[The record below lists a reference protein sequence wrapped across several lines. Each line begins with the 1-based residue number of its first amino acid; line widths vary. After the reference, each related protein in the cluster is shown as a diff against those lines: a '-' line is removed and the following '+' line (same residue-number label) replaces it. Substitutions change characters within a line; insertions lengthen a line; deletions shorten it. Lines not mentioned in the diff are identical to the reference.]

1 MESSRYEGRDC
12 RTGKFV
18 SVTVK
23 GDTITDVRPEPPSAS
38 PLQIAPA
45 LLDIQLNGFGGH
57 GFNEAETSPESVA
70 RVVRSQWKAGVGA
83 FLPTV
88 TTHSQERMLG
98 SVSAITAA
106 CRDPLIRVSIL
117 GIHLE
122 GPHISPLDGPR
133 GAHPL
138 EHVRLPSWDE
148 FLRMREA
155 AEGGIRLVTLAPER
169 EGAIPFI
176 ERLVDAGVVAAIG
189 HTNASARDLDA
200 AIGAGAR
207 LSTHL
212 GNGAHSLLPRHPN
225 YIWEQ
230 LSRDELDCSVIADG
244 HHLPASVLKC
254 ILRCKGVERTILI
267 SDAITPAGLP
277 PGTYPSAGGDVEVA
291 ANGRIS
297 LAGTP
302 YLSGAGVHLGRGVSN
317 LVRMGVASRRDALRM
332 ASLNPARL
340 LGQEDRMGTLEPGK
354 LANLIQFSWTDDDGI
369 RVHRTLV
376 GGQVVFDDG
385 VARVSETISRSSSP

>member
-1 MESSRYEGRDC
+1 MESTRYDGRDF
-12 RTGKFV
+12 RTGSPV
-18 SVTVK
+18 SIGVQ
-23 GDTITDVRPEPPSAS
+23 GETISDVRPEDGGEPGFW
-38 PLQIAPA
+38 IAPA
-45 LLDIQLNGFGGH
+45 LLDIQLNGFGGY
-57 GFNEAETSPESVA
+57 GFNEAETSPDSVA
-70 RVVRSQWKAGVGA
+70 RVVRSQWRAGIGA

-88 TTHSQERMLG
+88 TTHSQDRMLG
-98 SVSAITAA
+98 SLRAVTAA
-106 CRDPLIRVSIL
+106 CRDPRIRRSIP
-117 GIHLE
+117 GVHLE

-148 FLRMREA
+148 FLRMQEA
-155 AEGGIRLVTLAPER
+155 AEGGILLVTLAPEL

-176 ERLVDAGVVAAIG
+176 ERLAEAGVVVAIG
-189 HTNASARDLDA
+189 HTNASAHDLDA
-200 AIGAGAR
+200 VIKAGAR

-230 LSRDELDCSVIADG
+230 LSRDQLDCSVIADG

-254 ILRCKGVERTILI
+254 ILRCKGVKRTILI
-267 SDAITPAGLP
+267 SDAITQGGLP
-277 PGTYPSAGGDVEVA
+277 PGTYTAAGGEVEVA

-302 YLSGAGVHLGRGVSN
+302 YLAGAGDHLGQGVSN
-317 LVRMGVASRRDALRM
+317 LVRMGVSTRRDALRM

-340 LGQEDRMGTLEPGK
+340 LSLDDRMGALEPGK
-354 LANLIQFSWTDDDGI
+354 LANLIQFSWTGDGI
-369 RVHRTLV
+369 RVHRTVV

-385 VARVSETISRSSSP
+385 AA

>member
-1 MESSRYEGRDC
+1 MPTTRYEGRDC
-12 RTGKFV
+12 RTGRAV
-18 SVTVK
+18 SVGVQ
-23 GDTITDVRPEPPSAS
+23 GETITEVRPEIRSRPH
-38 PLQIAPA
+38 LWIAPA

-57 GFNEAETSPESVA
+57 GFNEAETSSESVE
-70 RVVRSQWKAGVGA
+70 RVVRSQWRAGIGA

-88 TTHSQERMLG
+88 TTHSQDRMLH
-98 SVSAITAA
+98 SLKAIAA
-106 CRDPLIRVSIL
+106 ARRDPRISRSIP

-122 GPHISPLDGPR
+122 GPHISSLTGPR

-138 EHVRLPSWDE
+138 EHVRLPAWDE
-148 FLRMREA
+148 FLRMQEA
-155 AEGGIRLVTLAPER
+155 AEGGIILVTLAPEL
-169 EGAIPFI
+169 EGAVPFM
-176 ERLVDAGVVAAIG
+176 ERLANSGVLVAIG
-189 HTNASARDLDA
+189 HTNASAAALDT
-200 AIGAGAR
+200 AIAAGAR

-212 GNGAHSLLPRHPN
+212 GNGAHAELPRHPN

-267 SDAITPAGLP
+267 SDAITPAGRP
-277 PGTYPSAGGDVEVA
+277 PGTYRAAGGEVEVA

-302 YLSGAGVHLGRGVSN
+302 YLAGAGAHLAQGVFN

-340 LGQEDRMGTLEPGK
+340 LSLDDRLGALEPGK
-354 LANLIQFSWTDDDGI
+354 LANLIQFSWTGDGI
-369 RVHRTLV
+369 RVHRTV
-376 GGQVVFDDG
+376 VAGQVVFDDG
-385 VARVSETISRSSSP
+385 DG

>member
-1 MESSRYEGRDC
+1 MAPTCYDGRDV
-12 RTGKFV
+12 RTGRSI
-18 SVTVK
+18 SVGVQ
-23 GDTITDVRPEPPSAS
+23 GETIADVRPENRAEPGPW
-38 PLQIAPA
+38 IAPA
-45 LLDIQLNGFGGH
+45 LLDIQLNGFGGY

-70 RVVRSQWKAGVGA
+70 RVVRSQWRAGVGA

-88 TTHSQERMLG
+88 TTHSRDRMLH
-98 SVSAITAA
+98 SLRAITAA
-106 CRDPLIRVSIL
+106 RRDPLIGGSIP

-148 FLRMREA
+148 FLRMQEA
-155 AEGGIRLVTLAPER
+155 AEGGVLLVTLAPEL

-176 ERLVDAGVVAAIG
+176 ERLAEAGIVAAIG
-189 HTNASARDLDA
+189 HTNASAHDLDA
-200 AIGAGAR
+200 AIKAGAR

-267 SDAITPAGLP
+267 SDAVTHGGLP
-277 PGTYPSAGGDVEVA
+277 PGTYPAAAGEVEVA
-291 ANGRIS
+291 ADGRIS

-302 YLSGAGVHLGRGVSN
+302 YLAGAGAHLGQGVSN
-317 LVRMGVASRRDALRM
+317 LVRMGVASRQDALRM

-340 LGQEDRMGTLEPGK
+340 LARDDRIGALEAGK
-354 LANLIQFSWTDDDGI
+354 LAHLIQFSWTEEGI
-369 RVHRTLV
+369 RVHRTVV
-376 GGQVVFDDG
+376 GGQVVYEDG
-385 VARVSETISRSSSP
+385 AA

>member
-1 MESSRYEGRDC
+1 MESTRYSGRDY
-12 RTGKFV
+12 RTGRSV
-18 SVTVK
+18 SVGVK
-23 GDTITDVRPEPPSAS
+23 GETITGVRPENRAEPRFW
-38 PLQIAPA
+38 IAPA
-45 LLDIQLNGFGGH
+45 LLDIQLNGFGGF
-57 GFNEAETSPESVA
+57 GFNEAETSPESA
-70 RVVRSQWKAGVGA
+70 AQVVRSQWRAGVGA

-88 TTHSQERMLG
+88 TTHSQDRMLG
-98 SVSAITAA
+98 SLHAIAEA
-106 CRDPLIRVSIL
+106 CRDPLIRRSIL

-138 EHVRLPSWDE
+138 EHVRLPDWTE
-148 FLRMREA
+148 FLRMQDA
-155 AEGGIRLVTLAPER
+155 ADGGVLLVTLAPEL

-176 ERLVDAGVVAAIG
+176 ERLVDSSVVVAIG
-189 HTNASARDLDA
+189 HTNASASDLDA

-230 LSRDELDCSVIADG
+230 LSRDDLDCSVIADG

-254 ILRCKGVERTILI
+254 ILRCKGVGRTIVI
-267 SDAITPAGLP
+267 SDAITPAGLA
-277 PGTYPSAGGDVEVA
+277 PGTYTAAGGEVEVA

-302 YLSGAGVHLGRGVSN
+302 YLAGAGVHLGQGVSN
-317 LVRMGVASRRDALRM
+317 LVRMGVASRQDAIRM

-340 LGQEDRMGTLEPGK
+340 FSQEDRMGSLDPGK
-354 LANLIQFSWTDDDGI
+354 LANLIQFSWADDGI
-369 RVHRTLV
+369 RVRRTVV
-376 GGQVVFDDG
+376 GGQVVFDGAD
-385 VARVSETISRSSSP
+385 

>member
-1 MESSRYEGRDC
+1 MAPTRYEGRDV
-12 RTGKFV
+12 RTGRSI
-18 SVTVK
+18 SVGVK
-23 GDTITDVRPEPPSAS
+23 GETIADVRRENRAEPGPW
-38 PLQIAPA
+38 IAPA
-45 LLDIQLNGFGGH
+45 LLDIQLNGFGGY
-57 GFNEAETSPESVA
+57 GFNEAETSTESVA
-70 RVVRSQWKAGVGA
+70 RVVRSQWRAGIGA

-88 TTHSQERMLG
+88 TTHSRDRMLH
-98 SVSAITAA
+98 SLRAITAA
-106 CRDPLIRVSIL
+106 RRDPLIGGSIP

-148 FLRMREA
+148 FLRMQEA
-155 AEGGIRLVTLAPER
+155 AEGGVLLVTLAPEL

-176 ERLVDAGVVAAIG
+176 ERLAEAGIVAAIG
-189 HTNASARDLDA
+189 HTNASAHDLDA
-200 AIGAGAR
+200 AIQAGAR

-230 LSRDELDCSVIADG
+230 LSRDELDCSVISDG

-254 ILRCKGVERTILI
+254 ILRCKGVEHTVLI
-267 SDAITPAGLP
+267 SDAVTHGGLP
-277 PGTYPSAGGDVEVA
+277 PGTYPAAAGEVEVA
-291 ANGRIS
+291 ADGRIS

-302 YLSGAGVHLGRGVSN
+302 YLAGAGAHLGQSVSN
-317 LVRMGVASRRDALRM
+317 LVRMGVASRQDALRM

-340 LGQEDRMGTLEPGK
+340 LARDDRMGALDAGK
-354 LANLIQFSWTDDDGI
+354 LASLIQFSWTEEGI
-369 RVHRTLV
+369 RVHRTVV
-376 GGQVVFDDG
+376 GGQVVFDEG
-385 VARVSETISRSSSP
+385 AG

>member
-1 MESSRYEGRDC
+1 MENTRYEGRDYW
-12 RTGKFV
+12 TGRPV
-18 SVTVK
+18 SVRVT
-23 GDTITDVRPEPPSAS
+23 GETIINVRPENRAEPD
-38 PLQIAPA
+38 LWIAPA
-45 LLDIQLNGFGGH
+45 LLDIQLNGFGGY

-70 RVVRSQWKAGVGA
+70 QVVRSQWRAGIGA
-83 FLPTV
+83 YLPTV
-88 TTHSQERMLG
+88 TTHSQNRMLG
-98 SVSAITAA
+98 SVRAITDA
-106 CRDPLIRVSIL
+106 CRDPLIRRSIL

-122 GPHISPLDGPR
+122 GPHISALDGPR

-138 EHVRLPSWDE
+138 EHVRLPAWDE
-148 FLRMREA
+148 FLRMQEA
-155 AEGGIRLVTLAPER
+155 AEGKVLLVTLAPEL

-176 ERLVDAGVVAAIG
+176 ERLVNAGVVVAIG
-189 HTNASARDLDA
+189 HTNASEDDLA
-200 AIGAGAR
+200 AAVAAGAR

-254 ILRCKGVERTILI
+254 ILRCKGVERTIVI
-267 SDAITPAGLP
+267 SDAITQAGLP
-277 PGTYPSAGGDVEVA
+277 PGTYPAAGGKMEVA

-302 YLSGAGVHLGRGVSN
+302 YLAGAGADLGQGVSN

-332 ASLNPARL
+332 ATLNPARL
-340 LGQEDRMGTLEPGK
+340 LSRDSRMGALEAEK
-354 LANLIQFSWTDDDGI
+354 LANLIQFSWTDDGI
-369 RVHRTLV
+369 RIHRTVV
-376 GGQVVFDDG
+376 GGQVVFDGGGD
-385 VARVSETISRSSSP
+385 

>member
-1 MESSRYEGRDC
+1 MAPTRYEGRDV
-12 RTGKFV
+12 RTGRSI
-18 SVTVK
+18 SVGVH
-23 GDTITDVRPEPPSAS
+23 GETIADVRPENRAEPGPW
-38 PLQIAPA
+38 IAPA
-45 LLDIQLNGFGGH
+45 LLDIQLNGFGGY

-70 RVVRSQWKAGVGA
+70 RVVRSQWRAGVGA

-88 TTHSQERMLG
+88 TTHSRDRMLH
-98 SVSAITAA
+98 SLRAITAA
-106 CRDPLIRVSIL
+106 CRDPLIGGSIP

-148 FLRMREA
+148 FLRMQEA
-155 AEGGIRLVTLAPER
+155 AEGGVLLVTLAPEL

-176 ERLVDAGVVAAIG
+176 ERLAEAGIVAAIG
-189 HTNASARDLDA
+189 HTNASAHDLDA
-200 AIGAGAR
+200 AIQAGAR

-230 LSRDELDCSVIADG
+230 LSRDELDCSVISDG

-254 ILRCKGVERTILI
+254 ILRCKGVEHTVLI
-267 SDAITPAGLP
+267 SDAVTHGGLP
-277 PGTYPSAGGDVEVA
+277 PGTYPAAAGEVEVA
-291 ANGRIS
+291 ADGRIS

-302 YLSGAGVHLGRGVSN
+302 YLAGAGAHLGQSVSN
-317 LVRMGVASRRDALRM
+317 LVRMGVASRQDALRM

-340 LGQEDRMGTLEPGK
+340 LARDDRMGALDAGK
-354 LANLIQFSWTDDDGI
+354 LASLIQFSWTEEGI
-369 RVHRTLV
+369 RVHRTVV
-376 GGQVVFDDG
+376 GGQVVFDEG
-385 VARVSETISRSSSP
+385 VG

>member
-1 MESSRYEGRDC
+1 MESTRYEGRDY
-12 RTGKFV
+12 RTGSSV
-18 SVTVK
+18 SVGVT
-23 GDTITDVRPEPPSAS
+23 GETIIDVRPEVRAEPG
-38 PLQIAPA
+38 LWIAPA
-45 LLDIQLNGFGGH
+45 LLDIQLNGFGGY
-57 GFNEAETSPESVA
+57 GFNEAETSPESVVQ
-70 RVVRSQWKAGVGA
+70 VVRSQWRAGIGA

-88 TTHSQERMLG
+88 TTHSRDRMLR
-98 SVSAITAA
+98 SVRAITGA
-106 CRDPLIRVSIL
+106 CRDPRIRRSIL

-138 EHVRLPSWDE
+138 EHVRLPSWGE
-148 FLRMREA
+148 FLRMQEA
-155 AEGGIRLVTLAPER
+155 ADGGVLLVTLAPEL
-169 EGAIPFI
+169 EGTVPFI
-176 ERLVDAGVVAAIG
+176 ERLVDAGVVVAIG
-189 HTNASARDLDA
+189 HTNASAHDLDA
-200 AIGAGAR
+200 AIEAGAR

-230 LSRDELDCSVIADG
+230 LSRDQLDCSVIADG

-267 SDAITPAGLP
+267 SDAVTPAGLP
-277 PGTYPSAGGDVEVA
+277 PGTYPAAGGEVEVA

-302 YLSGAGVHLGRGVSN
+302 YLAGAGAHLGQGVSN

-332 ASLNPARL
+332 ASLHPARL
-340 LGQEDRMGTLEPGK
+340 LARDDRMGTLEAGK
-354 LANLIQFSWTDDDGI
+354 LANLIQYSWTDEGI
-369 RVHRTLV
+369 RVHRTVV
-376 GGQVVFDDG
+376 GGQVVFGDG
-385 VARVSETISRSSSP
+385 AD

>member
-1 MESSRYEGRDC
+1 MPTTRYEGRDC
-12 RTGKFV
+12 RNGRAV
-18 SVTVK
+18 SVGVQ
-23 GDTITDVRPEPPSAS
+23 GETITEVRPEIRSQPH
-38 PLQIAPA
+38 LWIAPA

-57 GFNEAETSPESVA
+57 GFNEAETSSESVE
-70 RVVRSQWKAGVGA
+70 RVVGSQWRAGIGA

-88 TTHSQERMLG
+88 TTHSRDRMLH
-98 SVSAITAA
+98 SLKAIAA
-106 CRDPLIRVSIL
+106 ARRDPRISRSIP

-122 GPHISPLDGPR
+122 GPHISSLTGPR

-138 EHVRLPSWDE
+138 EHVRLPAWDE
-148 FLRMREA
+148 FRRMQEA
-155 AEGGIRLVTLAPER
+155 AEGGIILVTLAPEL
-169 EGAIPFI
+169 EGAVPFI
-176 ERLVDAGVVAAIG
+176 ERLANSGVLVAIG
-189 HTNASARDLDA
+189 HTNASAPALDT
-200 AIGAGAR
+200 AIAAGAR

-212 GNGAHSLLPRHPN
+212 GNGAHAELPRHPN

-267 SDAITPAGLP
+267 SDAITPAGRP
-277 PGTYPSAGGDVEVA
+277 PGTYRAAGGEVEVA

-302 YLSGAGVHLGRGVSN
+302 YLAGAGAHLAQGVFN

-340 LGQEDRMGTLEPGK
+340 LSLDDRMGALEAGK
-354 LANLIQFSWTDDDGI
+354 PASLIQFSWTDEGI
-369 RVHRTLV
+369 RVHRTV
-376 GGQVVFDDG
+376 VSGQVVFDDG
-385 VARVSETISRSSSP
+385 DG

>member
-1 MESSRYEGRDC
+1 MAPTRFEGRDV
-12 RTGKFV
+12 RTGRSV
-18 SVTVK
+18 SVGVD
-23 GDTITDVRPEPPSAS
+23 GETITDVRPDDGAGSGRW
-38 PLQIAPA
+38 IAPA
-45 LLDIQLNGFGGH
+45 LLDIQLNGFGGY

-70 RVVRSQWKAGVGA
+70 RVARSQWKAGIGA
-83 FLPTV
+83 FLPTI
-88 TTHSQERMLG
+88 TTHSRERMLH
-98 SVSAITAA
+98 SLRAITAA
-106 CRDPLIRVSIL
+106 CRDPLIGGSIL

-122 GPHISPLDGPR
+122 GPHISSLDGPR

-138 EHVRLPSWDE
+138 KHVRLPAWDE
-148 FLRMREA
+148 FLRMQEA
-155 AEGGIRLVTLAPER
+155 AEGKVLLVTLAPELD
-169 EGAIPFI
+169 GAIPFI
-176 ERLVDAGVVAAIG
+176 ERLSEAGVVAAIG
-189 HTNASARDLDA
+189 HTNASAHDLDA
-200 AIGAGAR
+200 AVAAGAR

-267 SDAITPAGLP
+267 SDAITQAGLP
-277 PGTYPSAGGDVEVA
+277 PGTYPAAGGEMEVA

-302 YLSGAGVHLGRGVSN
+302 YLAGAGSHLGQGVSN
-317 LVRMGVASRRDALRM
+317 LVRMGVSSRRDALRM

-340 LGQEDRMGTLEPGK
+340 LSLDDRMGALEPGR
-354 LANLIQFSWTDDDGI
+354 LASLIQFSWTDEGI
-369 RVHRTLV
+369 RVHRTVV

-385 VARVSETISRSSSP
+385 AG

>member
-1 MESSRYEGRDC
+1 MAPTRFEGRDV
-12 RTGKFV
+12 RTGRSV
-18 SVTVK
+18 SVGVH
-23 GDTITDVRPEPPSAS
+23 GETITDVRPDDGAGSGRW
-38 PLQIAPA
+38 IAPA
-45 LLDIQLNGFGGH
+45 LLDIQLNGFGGY

-70 RVVRSQWKAGVGA
+70 RVARSQWKAGIGA
-83 FLPTV
+83 FLPTI
-88 TTHSQERMLG
+88 TTHSQDRMLH
-98 SVSAITAA
+98 SLRAITAA
-106 CRDPLIRVSIL
+106 CRDPLIGGSIL

-122 GPHISPLDGPR
+122 GPHISSLDGPR

-138 EHVRLPSWDE
+138 KHVRLPAWDE
-148 FLRMREA
+148 FLQMQEA
-155 AEGGIRLVTLAPER
+155 AEGKVLLVTLAPELD
-169 EGAIPFI
+169 GAIPFI
-176 ERLVDAGVVAAIG
+176 ERLAEAGVVAAIG
-189 HTNASARDLDA
+189 HTNASAHDLDA
-200 AIGAGAR
+200 AVAAGAR

-267 SDAITPAGLP
+267 SDAITQAGLP
-277 PGTYPSAGGDVEVA
+277 SGTYPAAGGEMEVA

-302 YLSGAGVHLGRGVSN
+302 YLAGAGSHLGQGVSN
-317 LVRMGVASRRDALRM
+317 LVRMGVSSRRDALRM

-340 LGQEDRMGTLEPGK
+340 LSLDDRMGALEPGR
-354 LANLIQFSWTDDDGI
+354 LASLVQFSWTDEGI
-369 RVHRTLV
+369 RVHRTVV

-385 VARVSETISRSSSP
+385 AG

>member
-1 MESSRYEGRDC
+1 MEPTRYAGKDV
-12 RTGKFV
+12 RTGRSI
-18 SVTVK
+18 SVAVT
-23 GDTITDVRPEPPSAS
+23 GETISEVRTGNRAGSGPW
-38 PLQIAPA
+38 IAPA
-45 LLDIQLNGFGGH
+45 LLDIQLNGFGGY
-57 GFNEAETSPESVA
+57 GFNEAETSAESVA
-70 RVVRSQWKAGVGA
+70 RVVRSQWRAGIGA

-88 TTHSQERMLG
+88 TTHSRDRMLH
-98 SVSAITAA
+98 SVRAITAA
-106 CRDPLIRVSIL
+106 CRDPLIGRSVL

-138 EHVRLPSWDE
+138 EHVRPPSWDE
-148 FLRMREA
+148 FLRLQEA
-155 AEGGIRLVTLAPER
+155 AEGGILLVTLAPEMK
-169 EGAIPFI
+169 GAIPFI
-176 ERLVDAGVVAAIG
+176 ERLAEAGIVVAIG
-189 HTNASARDLDA
+189 HTNASAHDLDA
-200 AIGAGAR
+200 AIKAGAR

-230 LSRDELDCSVIADG
+230 LSRDQLACSVIADG

-267 SDAITPAGLP
+267 SDAVTPAGLP
-277 PGTYPSAGGDVEVA
+277 PGTYAAAGGAVEVA

-302 YLSGAGVHLGRGVSN
+302 YLAGAGAHLVQGVSN
-317 LVRMGVASRRDALRM
+317 LVRMGVASRQDALRM
-332 ASLNPARL
+332 ASLHPARL
-340 LGQEDRMGTLEPGK
+340 LARDDRMGTLEAGK
-354 LANLIQFSWTDDDGI
+354 LANLIQFSWPEDGI
-369 RVHRTLV
+369 RVHRTVL

-385 VARVSETISRSSSP
+385 DA

>member
-1 MESSRYEGRDC
+1 MESTRYDGRDF
-12 RTGKFV
+12 RTGSPV
-18 SVTVK
+18 SIGVQ
-23 GDTITDVRPEPPSAS
+23 GETISDVRPEDGAEPRFW
-38 PLQIAPA
+38 IAPA
-45 LLDIQLNGFGGH
+45 LLDIQLNGFGGY
-57 GFNEAETSPESVA
+57 GFNEAETSPDSVA
-70 RVVRSQWKAGVGA
+70 RVVRSQWRAGIGA

-88 TTHSQERMLG
+88 TTHSQDRMLG
-98 SVSAITAA
+98 SLRAVTAA
-106 CRDPLIRVSIL
+106 CRDPRIRRSIP
-117 GIHLE
+117 GVHLE

-138 EHVRLPSWDE
+138 EHVRLPAWDE
-148 FLRMREA
+148 FLRLQEA
-155 AEGGIRLVTLAPER
+155 ADGGVLLVTLAPES
-169 EGAIPFI
+169 EGAIRFI
-176 ERLVDAGVVAAIG
+176 ERLVDSGVAVAIG
-189 HTNASARDLDA
+189 HTNASSRDLDA
-200 AIGAGAR
+200 AIKAGAR

-230 LSRDELDCSVIADG
+230 LSRDQLDCSVIADG

-267 SDAITPAGLP
+267 SDAITQGGLP
-277 PGTYPSAGGDVEVA
+277 PGTYTAAGGEVEVA

-302 YLSGAGVHLGRGVSN
+302 YLAGAGDHLGQGVSN
-317 LVRMGVASRRDALRM
+317 LVRMGVATRPDALRM

-340 LGQEDRMGTLEPGK
+340 LSLDDRMGALEPGK
-354 LANLIQFSWTDDDGI
+354 LANLIQFSWTGDGI
-369 RVHRTLV
+369 LVHRTVV

-385 VARVSETISRSSSP
+385 EG